1 MAEAAKQKGTVK
13 WFNSTK
19 GFGFITPD
27 VPEGSEEAPED
38 LFVHQV
44 PAPTRSPHTQLQV
57 APINGMKILPKM
69 YINGD

>member
-1 MAEAAKQKGTVK
+1 MLPATCPPQLTGVTKMAEAAKQKGTVK

-27 VPEGSEEAPED
+27 VPEGTEEVPED

-44 PAPTRSPHTQLQV
+44 RHRAFLLS
-57 APINGMKILPKM
+57 AM
-69 YINGD
+69 